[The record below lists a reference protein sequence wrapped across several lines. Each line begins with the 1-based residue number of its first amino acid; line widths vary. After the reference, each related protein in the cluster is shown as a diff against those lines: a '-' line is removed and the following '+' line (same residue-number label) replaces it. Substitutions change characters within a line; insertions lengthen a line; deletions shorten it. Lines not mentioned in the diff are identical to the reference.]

1 MNKLKHIKVDINV
14 IVRQLGLRLDKYE
27 AFASERTFW
36 NEPSLVKKM
45 DSDKMCAKRA
55 GSITK

>member
-1 MNKLKHIKVDINV
+1 MNKLKHINVDINV

-36 NEPSLVKKM
+36 NEPSLVKTM
-45 DSDKMCAKRA
+45 NRDQMCAKRA
-55 GSITK
+55 GSVAK